1 VASKLSFNKDQIL
14 DRVRAAE
21 LGGLIETG
29 QAIVNTAKGTVAEDS
44 GDLKR
49 SLKVQGSPKTNGN
62 NLTTLEVGSDEPN
75 IGYAAIQELGP
86 ATARK
91 YTYKPYLRPALDK
104 EGPNLAE
111 NIKKR
116 LGF

>member
-1 VASKLSFNKDQIL
+1 LASKLSFNKDQL
-14 DRVRAAE
+14 LNRVRAAE
-21 LGGLIETG
+21 FGGLIETG
-29 QAIVNTAKGTVAEDS
+29 QAIANTAKGTVAELS
-44 GDLKR
+44 GDLKK
-49 SLKVQGSPKTNGN
+49 SIKVQGVPKTDG
-62 NLTTLEVGSDEPN
+62 NLTTLEVGSDDPN

>member
-1 VASKLSFNKDQIL
+1 MTQNFKFDKQSIINSVHVAVI
-14 DRVRAAE
+14 
-21 LGGLIETG
+21 GGLLETG
-29 QAIVNTAKGTVAEDS
+29 QAIANTAKGTVAERD

-49 SLKVQGSPKTNGN
+49 SIKVQGFTKTDGN
-62 NLTTLEVGSDEPN
+62 NLTTLEVGSDDPN